1 MKKIVIIWWS
11 SGFGYW
17 LAGYIWKKFQKEVDI
32 KITWVNKEKLSL
44 AAKKIG
50 VTYSTDNIESVRD
63 ADIVVFSVPI
73 SYTNDI
79 IKEVIPHVK
88 NGSVVLDVTSI
99 KNEPA
104 KAMLE
109 NAPEW
114 VLVIPTHPMFWP
126 YISSIASQIIVLT
139 PEEKVKIDY
148 RYVYL
153 KDFLENS
160 WATVI
165 ESSPLEHDKM
175 MAVVQ
180 WLTHFN
186 MFVIWETINRLSFDI
201 KKSMNFVSPI
211 YKMLI
216 SMVSRYVWHNPKLYG
231 DIQINNKEVLEVNN
245 IFMEVT
251 NDFNSF
257 IKSKDEVSFISTI
270 KQTKDFFWDNTDL
283 WQKYTDKIIYLISKQ
298 KQILI
303 ENIWNK
309 LNFENIYSK
318 EKVSAKLKKID
329 WNNVYL
335 ESWKILNIDEWFVI
349 N

>member
-44 AAKKIG
+44 AAKEIG

-88 NGSVVLDVTSI
+88 KGSVVLDVTSI

-160 WATVI
+160 WVTVI

-231 DIQINNKEVLEVNN
+231 DIQINNKEVLEVYN

-257 IKSKDEVSFISTI
+257 IKSKDEDSFISTI

-298 KQILI
+298 K
-303 ENIWNK
+303 
-309 LNFENIYSK
+309 
-318 EKVSAKLKKID
+318 
-329 WNNVYL
+329 
-335 ESWKILNIDEWFVI
+335 
-349 N
+349 